1 MTSKTWNPKC
11 HRENPPKNMNYKDV
25 LIDNVGAESG
35 VGPVIPSNIISTN
48 SS

>member
-1 MTSKTWNPKC
+1 MTSKTQSATEK
-11 HRENPPKNMNYKDV
+11 PKNMNYKDV

-35 VGPVIPSNIISTN
+35 VGPVIPNNIISNN